1 MQGSRRGRGRQVDD
15 FDPAAKWNNSGFS
28 EGLAK
33 IEAKAWADS
42 ELEERLS
49 EAVRA
54 LRSDG
59 ANAKTIKQEVLN
71 GAGRLIRRGLGKAA
85 DYLKQPKERFYREFL
100 TSGLEAVFDGLDKLA
115 GGYEPPKTY
124 RTYLRNRIAG
134 AARQEFERD
143 VWHRE
148 RTGSGKR
155 KRYRKFQ
162 STADECCPPRLGDDR
177 AHDQRG
183 QDRWEEQFHDQSQ
196 AWDGSPKPAYLNEL
210 RERWGEESRLYQLA
224 ELLTQDGMTN
234 REAAEILDCSTKTI
248 ERHRP
253 KVEAALADIR
263 KDYGYGRA

>member
-1 MQGSRRGRGRQVDD
+1 MQGSRRGRGRQASI
-15 FDPAAKWNNSGFS
+15 DPAAKWNSSGFS

-33 IEAKAWADS
+33 IESEAWAEN
-42 ELEERLS
+42 ELEGRLTD
-49 EAVRA
+49 AVRA

-59 ANAKTIKQEVLN
+59 ENSKAIKQAVLK
-71 GAGRLIRRGLGKAA
+71 GVGRLIRRGLGKAA
-85 DYLKQPKERFYREFL
+85 EYLDQPKARFYREFL
-100 TSGLEAVFDGLDKLA
+100 TSGLEAVYDGLDKLA
-115 GGYEPPKTY
+115 SGEEPEKTY
-124 RTYLRNRIAG
+124 RIYIKNQIIDTAK
-134 AARQEFERD
+134 RQFERD

-148 RTGSGKR
+148 RAGKK

-162 STADECCPPRLGDDR
+162 STADESCPPRLGDDR
-177 AHDQRG
+177 AHDQRA
-183 QDRWEEQFHDQSQ
+183 QDSWEEQFHDQSQ
-196 AWDGSPKPAYLNEL
+196 TWDGSPKPAYLNEL
-210 RERWGEESRLYQLA
+210 RARWGERSNLYRLA